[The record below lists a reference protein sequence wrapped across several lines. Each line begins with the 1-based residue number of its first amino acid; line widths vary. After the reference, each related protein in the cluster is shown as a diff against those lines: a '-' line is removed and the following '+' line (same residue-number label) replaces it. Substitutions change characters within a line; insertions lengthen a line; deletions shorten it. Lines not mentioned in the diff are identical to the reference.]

1 MSKNKSDFV
10 VIETVQGQMTA
21 EIIKSHLEDEGIPVY
36 LKSEGIGKV
45 YGLIMDGLGA
55 VKIYVPQE
63 FVEEAKQIIKNGAS
77 PKPEE

>member
-63 FVEEAKQIIKNGAS
+63 FVEEAKQIIKNGTS
-77 PKPEE
+77 PMPEE